1 MTPHF
6 DIFHIADGG
15 VLVRLESATS
25 LDGAIARI
33 HIIGELN
40 PGEYFV
46 QSLQT
51 NHRMKIVVQAY
62 ARRPS
67 PKP

>member
-1 MTPHF
+1 MVPPF
-6 DIFHIADGG
+6 DIFYIADVG
-15 VLVRLESATS
+15 VLVRSESASS
-25 LDGAIARI
+25 LHGAITRI

-51 NHRMKIVVQAY
+51 NHRMKIVVQAD
-62 ARRPS
+62 ARKS
-67 PKP
+67 PKR